1 MRGSSAVLR
10 GYFTAINK
18 AISKNNNIT
27 PCNSTRE
34 HELVTVVLIE
44 LASLCHG
51 DNSPKQSNV
60 PIVANNATTMTIVST
75 IMMTFSVRVKPA
87 ASVHI
92 LSDAASCFPWCIS
105 SLLFS

>member
-1 MRGSSAVLR
+1 MS
-10 GYFTAINK
+10 
-18 AISKNNNIT
+18 
-27 PCNSTRE
+27 CNPTRE

-60 PIVANNATTMTIVST
+60 PTVTNSATTIVST
-75 IMMTFSVRVKPA
+75 VMMTSSVRVKPA

-92 LSDAASCFPWCIS
+92 LSDAASCFPWRIS